1 MARLIDADALKEFID
16 DCGICAICPQ
26 KAPRCSYDCDF
37 PDCVTEKWNV
47 AIDAQ
52 PTVDAVSEWIPFEI
66 RPTDDEEREYFK
78 SDTILDGK
86 LPDDGDGILVS
97 KGKYVWADT
106 FVSDE
111 LGAWLDGY
119 GEIEDGM
126 AWMPLP
132 KPYEET
138 DHEE

>member
-1 MARLIDADALKEFID
+1 MGRLIDAESDLIERSEVLKQLWLNHNDVVYID
-16 DCGICAICPQ
+16 KNECARRI
-26 KAPRCSYDCDF
+26 
-37 PDCVTEKWNV
+37 E
-47 AIDAQ
+47 AIPSAR
-52 PTVDAVSEWIPFEI
+52 PKGEWMPFET

-132 KPYEET
+132 QPYGERKES
-138 DHEE
+138 E